1 MDWRDLF
8 TSFDGRINRTKW
20 WSAAAIVTAVGLIF
34 ITGVLGSFLA
44 TVAVFA
50 LFYPSYAVCAKRFQ
64 DRNRPGQTALLGLV
78 PVAVA
83 SLIYVWG
90 LTGSTTEL
98 GFVGGLCMLVFLGVG
113 LWFAI
118 DLGLLRGTPGQ
129 NRYGGDPLIG

>member
-8 TSFDGRINRTKW
+8 TSLDGRINRAKW
-20 WSAAAIVTAVGLIF
+20 WSGAAILTAVGLIF
-34 ITGVLGSFLA
+34 ITGVLGGFLA
-44 TVAVFA
+44 TLAVFA
-50 LFYPSYAVCAKRFQ
+50 LFYPSYALCAKRFQ
-64 DRNRPGQTALLGLV
+64 DRNRPGQTALLGLG
-78 PVAVA
+78 PVAAA
-83 SLIYVWG
+83 SLIYIWG

-113 LWFAI
+113 VWFAI